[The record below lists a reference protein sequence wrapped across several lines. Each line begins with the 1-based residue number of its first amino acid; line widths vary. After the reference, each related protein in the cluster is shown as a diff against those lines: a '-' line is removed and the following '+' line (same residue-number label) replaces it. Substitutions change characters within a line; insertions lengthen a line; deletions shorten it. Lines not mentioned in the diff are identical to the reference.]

1 MRAAGA
7 GGFSSCGCYFVQRVS
22 AGRRL
27 AVRGLCQRAVGGK
40 RLMASS
46 SADEA
51 VEFGDLYTEKGMP
64 LFEAW
69 RASRP
74 ETWTQYYCPLT
85 SLRRTGE
92 ETSLSSE
99 KQFRL
104 GVEWRHQCER
114 MRTAH
119 PFATELIPVFVAEL
133 VEFDV
138 RCWFLGLPP
147 IVGLQLRQHNFE
159 RRGILWP

>member
-1 MRAAGA
+1 
-7 GGFSSCGCYFVQRVS
+7 
-22 AGRRL
+22 
-27 AVRGLCQRAVGGK
+27 
-40 RLMASS
+40 MASGS
-46 SADEA
+46 SEGA
-51 VEFGDLYTEKGMP
+51 VEFSDMFTEKGLP
-64 LFEAW
+64 VFQAW

-85 SLRRTGE
+85 SLRKTRE
-92 ETSLSSE
+92 DEALSVE

-114 MRTAH
+114 MRKAH
-119 PFATELIPVFVAEL
+119 PFATELIPVFMAEL

-147 IVGLQLRQHNFE
+147 IAALQLRQHNFE
-159 RRGILWP
+159 RSGILWP